1 LGRVARAAICG
12 LVLITSV
19 SIANAAS
26 DQPFKVVVNAS
37 VQGKRIQKETLKD
50 IFLRKTVRWGDGSP
64 SQPVDLGLTSP
75 VRLQFIERVLGLSA
89 VAVQQYWVGQITKG
103 TQPPPVK
110 QNEEEVIAFVA
121 TQPGAI
127 GYVSAATVTPQTV
140 RVLEIE

>member
-1 LGRVARAAICG
+1 M
-12 LVLITSV
+12 TSV
-19 SIANAAS
+19 SISNAAS

-37 VQGKRIQKETLKD
+37 VQGKRIQKETLKA

-64 SQPVDLGLTSP
+64 SQPVDLGLTTP
-75 VRLQFIERVLGLSA
+75 VRLEFIQRVLGLSA
-89 VAVQQYWVGQITKG
+89 VAVQQYWVSQITKG

-127 GYVSAATVTPQTV
+127 GYVSATTVTPETV